1 MSTARLKRTDWRG
14 IRGVIVD
21 LDGTMV
27 DTAGDF
33 HAAVNAMLAALAHLH
48 PHLGPLAPLGREEIV
63 SFVGKGSENL
73 IRRVLDTRLSPAHA
87 NGMFADALA
96 LYDRE
101 YIHVNGRFS
110 HVYPGVAEGLAALKA
125 AGLRLACVTNKPHN
139 FTAPL
144 LDKTGLAGFFELVYG
159 GDAFALRKP
168 DPLPLLKV
176 AEAFRLEAA
185 EMAAIGDSEND
196 ARAARAAGM
205 GVLLVPYG
213 YNHGNPVQ
221 GVDADGIVDSIAQA
235 AEVLASHTAN
245 KAYGR

>member
-1 MSTARLKRTDWRG
+1 MSAAQLLRRDWSG

-33 HAAVNAMLAALAHLH
+33 HAAVNAMLAALGHQH
-48 PHLGPLAPLGREEIV
+48 PSLPAPAPLPREEIV

-73 IRRVLDTRLSPAHA
+73 IRRVLDVRFTPAHA
-87 NGMFADALA
+87 NGLFADALA

-101 YIHVNGRFS
+101 YLRINGQFS
-110 HVYPGVAEGLAALKA
+110 QVYAGVAEGLARIKA
-125 AGLRLACVTNKPHN
+125 AGLRLACVTNKPYS
-139 FTAPL
+139 FTEPL
-144 LDKTGLAGFFELVYG
+144 LAKTGLARYFELVYG
-159 GDAFALRKP
+159 GDAFPLRKP

-176 AEAFRLEAA
+176 AEAFRLEPAQ
-185 EMAAIGDSEND
+185 MAAIGDSEND
-196 ARAARAAGM
+196 AQAARAAGM

-221 GVDADGIVDSIAQA
+221 GVEADGIVGSIAQA
-235 AEVLASHTAN
+235 AALLTAHR
-245 KAYGR
+245 A

>member
-1 MSTARLKRTDWRG
+1 MSSAQMKRTDWRG

-33 HAAVNAMLAALAHLH
+33 HAAVNAMLKALVHLH
-48 PHLGPLAPLGREEIV
+48 PQLGNAAPMSKEEIV

-73 IRRVLDTRLSPAHA
+73 IRRVLDARFSPAHA

-101 YIHVNGRFS
+101 YLRINGQFS
-110 HVYPGVAEGLAALKA
+110 QVYPGVAEGLAALKA
-125 AGLRLACVTNKPHN
+125 AGLRMACVTNKPHS
-139 FTAPL
+139 FTEPL
-144 LDKTGLAGFFELVYG
+144 LAKTGLGRFFELVYG

-176 AEAFRLEAA
+176 AEAFRLEPA

-196 ARAARAAGM
+196 AQAARAAGM

-221 GVDADGIVDSIAQA
+221 GVDADGIVDSIVRVAELLA
-235 AEVLASHTAN
+235 AHRA
-245 KAYGR
+245 

>member
-1 MSTARLKRTDWRG
+1 MSAAQPARRDWSG

-33 HAAVNAMLAALAHLH
+33 HAAVNAMLGALARLH
-48 PHLGPLAPLGREEIV
+48 PHLPAPAPLTREAIV

-73 IRRVLDTRLSPAHA
+73 IRRVLDARFTPAHA
-87 NGMFADALA
+87 NGLFADALA

-101 YIHVNGRFS
+101 YLRINGQFS
-110 HVYPGVAEGLAALKA
+110 QVYAGVAEGLARLKA
-125 AGLRLACVTNKPHN
+125 AGLRLACVTNKPYS
-139 FTAPL
+139 FTEPL
-144 LDKTGLAGFFELVYG
+144 LAKTGLVRYFELVYG
-159 GDAFALRKP
+159 GDAFPLRKP

-176 AEAFRLEAA
+176 AEAFRLEPAQ
-185 EMAAIGDSEND
+185 MAAIGDSEND
-196 ARAARAAGM
+196 AQAARAAGM

-221 GVDADGIVDSIAQA
+221 GVDADGIVGTIAQA
-235 AEVLASHTAN
+235 ASLLTA
-245 KAYGR
+245 